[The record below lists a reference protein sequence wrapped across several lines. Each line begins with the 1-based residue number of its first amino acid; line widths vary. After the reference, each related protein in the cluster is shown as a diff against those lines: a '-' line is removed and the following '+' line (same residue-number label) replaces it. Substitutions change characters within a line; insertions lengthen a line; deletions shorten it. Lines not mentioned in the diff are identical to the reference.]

1 MPRVPHAHYRGAWI
15 GMSMDRPAAP
25 GHDERLDLTLMPRLA
40 EACEASRGPFPRPFL
55 PNLLVPIDL
64 RDGEP
69 TGPSLFALGE
79 GRRVAHAAGATVYAI
94 VMSDRDLDD
103 GVVARLGRA
112 GADKIL
118 LCEGTALATP
128 PLDATHGPA
137 LLAAVERISPLLVL
151 FPAGGAGLALGPSL
165 AARLGAAFAGA
176 ADVEVASGEALPEG
190 VGRVFLRRWR
200 GERATYRR
208 LDPVEIERPVVAIL
222 PAGVAEA
229 PVGSAEIDVEVITC
243 AAPKDLAVTELGNEP
258 DPDAAVAL
266 ARVLVVV
273 DSAYG
278 PQAVEAIAAQAP
290 PGVAVVDAG
299 QTAALALSAP
309 EIVIAVGN
317 VDLSVM
323 GTPRGRQGA
332 ILVDDATPS
341 ARAVD
346 VLLRS
351 KSAAP
356 GPALW
361 REIAGALAALARPLP
376 GEARA

>member
-1 MPRVPHAHYRGAWI
+1 
-15 GMSMDRPAAP
+15 
-25 GHDERLDLTLMPRLA
+25 
-40 EACEASRGPFPRPFL
+40 L

-94 VMSDRDLDD
+94 VMSDRELGD

-112 GADKIL
+112 GADKVL
-118 LCEGTALATP
+118 LCEGAALATT

-165 AARLGAAFAGA
+165 AARIGAAFAGA
-176 ADVEVASGEALPEG
+176 ADVEVAEGGALAEG

-200 GERATYRR
+200 GERAAYRR

-222 PAGVAEA
+222 RAGVAEK
-229 PVGSAEIDVEVITC
+229 PVGDAEIDVEVIAC
-243 AAPKDLAVTELGNEP
+243 APPKELAITELASEP
-258 DPDAAVAL
+258 DPDAAVSL

-273 DSAYG
+273 DPAYG
-278 PQAVEAIAAQAP
+278 PQAVEAIAAEAP
-290 PGVAVVDAG
+290 PGVAVVDSG
-299 QTAALALSAP
+299 RTAALALSAP
-309 EIVIAVGN
+309 EIVVGVGD

-332 ILVDDATPS
+332 IWLGSAAPS
-341 ARAVD
+341 ARTVD
-346 VLLRS
+346 VLLRLA
-351 KSAAP
+351 AAP
-356 GPALW
+356 GPELW
-361 REIAGALAALARPLP
+361 REIGRALTAFAPPSP
-376 GEARA
+376 GEAPT